1 MIQKKTLKNYTPS
14 ILKMVYKI
22 SEKAIEDIN
31 SIWVYTAENWSKIQ
45 ADRYYNLIFDEIEFI
60 AENFESGKD
69 VNAVRKGYRYS
80 KVKSHL
86 LFYKKSK
93 DGMIEIIRVL
103 HQRMDIESR
112 LKE

>member
-1 MIQKKTLKNYTPS
+1 MAYR
-14 ILKMVYKI
+14 I

-31 SIWVYTAENWSKIQ
+31 SIWIYTAENWSKIQ

-60 AENFESGKD
+60 SENFESGKD
-69 VNAVRKGYRYS
+69 FDPVRKGYRYS

-86 LFYKKSK
+86 IFFRNSK
-93 DGMIEIIRVL
+93 DGIIEIIRIL
-103 HQRMDIESR
+103 HERMDIETR